1 MRTHVIIQARMGS
14 TRLPGK
20 VLMPLGGK
28 PALPRLIERVSA
40 ATTVDGIVLATSG
53 LPSDDP
59 SAAYCTEN
67 GLPCVRGSESDV
79 LARYLL
85 ALEAHP
91 SEIVVR
97 ITGDC
102 PLMDPAIIDRLVT
115 TLREHPSAPDYH
127 SNTIAPRMI
136 PHGLD
141 VEIFRAEAL
150 RRAGRE
156 AIAPEEREHVTP
168 YIYRNPQIFTIL
180 RANHPEDISHHR
192 WTLDTPEDYRF
203 LDKVLS
209 ALAPGAFS
217 WRDTLEVL
225 EKNPEWTAINATVTQ
240 KKLDQGK

>member
-20 VLMPLGGK
+20 VLMPLAGK
-28 PALPRLIERVSA
+28 PALSQLIGRVSSA
-40 ATTVDGIVLATSG
+40 ATPDRIILATSI

-59 SAAYCTEN
+59 IAAYCSEN

-79 LARYLL
+79 LARYLQ

-115 TLREHPSAPDYH
+115 GLKEHPCAPDYH
-127 SNTIAPRMI
+127 SNTLAPRMI

-141 VEIFRAEAL
+141 VEVFLAEAI

-156 AIAPEEREHVTP
+156 ARAMEEREHVTP
-168 YIYRNPQIFTIL
+168 YLYRNPRIFSIL
-180 RANHPEDISHHR
+180 RAAHPEDISHHR
-192 WTLDTPEDYRF
+192 WTLDTPEDHHF
-203 LDKVLS
+203 LEKVLG
-209 ALAPGAFS
+209 ALPTGAYS
-217 WRDTLEVL
+217 WRDTVKVL
-225 EKNPEWTAINATVTQ
+225 KQNPDWMAINATVAQ
-240 KKLDQGK
+240 KKLEQ